1 VKVHKVVM
9 VRNIVICWSLSS
21 QVFLSLASLEV
32 LVFVSAPD
40 ASSIGLPR
48 ILPWLWLSIP
58 VRPRLGNLSVALT
71 LHNVQCRLSKKHVA
85 LPFAALALLPFAA
98 ISLYMCSGAL
108 SIAAFALDRIS

>member
-1 VKVHKVVM
+1 MKVHKVVM

-21 QVFLSLASLEV
+21 QVLLSRASLEV
-32 LVFVSAPD
+32 LVFVSTPD

-48 ILPWLWLSIP
+48 IIPWLWLSVP

-85 LPFAALALLPFAA
+85 LPFAALAL
-98 ISLYMCSGAL
+98 
-108 SIAAFALDRIS
+108 